1 MRRKYC
7 IYGLLLAAFGL
18 GLLSGC
24 LIASGFLQVLLGVGA
39 LALGLIIF
47 FS

>member
-18 GLLSGC
+18 GLLFCC
-24 LIASGFLQVLLGVGA
+24 LIDSTFLQILVGIGA
-39 LALGLIIF
+39 LALGLVIF